1 MTKTKSR
8 TVKKPRLLITTSDL
22 ELLESMVGH
31 SPTSAAAKLLEE
43 ELGRAV
49 VVNESF
55 NGRPF
60 CRVGSRVTYEDLG
73 SGQTREIQLVL
84 PADADIDKRCVS
96 VLSLVGVSLLGLT
109 TGAEFDWTDDRGRPH
124 RLKVLDVVNDHAPHI
139 G

>member
-8 TVKKPRLLITTSDL
+8 MIKKPQLLITTSDL

-43 ELGRAV
+43 ELDRAV
-49 VVNESF
+49 VVGESF

-60 CRVGSRVTYEDLG
+60 CRIGSRITYEDQG
-73 SGQTREIQLVL
+73 AGQTREIKLVL
-84 PADADIDKRCVS
+84 PADSDIDKRCVS
-96 VLSLVGVSLLGLT
+96 VLSLVGAALLGLT
-109 TGAEFDWTDDRGRPH
+109 TDAEFDWTDDRGRPH
-124 RLKVLDVVNDHAPHI
+124 RLKVLDVVNSHDSNA

>member
-8 TVKKPRLLITTSDL
+8 TIKKPRLLITTSDL

-31 SPTSAAAKLLEE
+31 SPTSAAAKLLGE
-43 ELGRAV
+43 ELDRAV
-49 VVNESF
+49 VVGESF

-60 CRVGSRVTYEDLG
+60 CRIGSRITYEDQG

-84 PADADIDKRCVS
+84 PADSDIDKRCVS
-96 VLSLVGVSLLGLT
+96 VLSLVGAALLGLT
-109 TGAEFDWTDDRGRPH
+109 TDAEFDWADDKGRPH

>member
-22 ELLESMVGH
+22 ERLESMVGN
-31 SPTSAAAKLLEE
+31 SPTSAAAKLLGE
-43 ELGRAV
+43 ELDRAV
-49 VVNESF
+49 VVGDSF

-60 CRVGSRVTYEDLG
+60 CRIGSRITYEDQG
-73 SGQTREIQLVL
+73 SGQTREIELVL
-84 PADADIDKRCVS
+84 PAESDIDKRCVS
-96 VLSLVGVSLLGLT
+96 VLSLVGAALLGLT
-109 TGAEFDWTDDRGRPH
+109 TDAEFDWTDDKGRPH

>member
-49 VVNESF
+49 VVGESF

-60 CRVGSRVTYEDLG
+60 CRVGSRVTYEDQG

-84 PADADIDKRCVS
+84 PADSDIDKRCVS
-96 VLSLVGVSLLGLT
+96 VLSLVGVALLGLT

-124 RLKVLDVVNDHAPHI
+124 RLKVLDVVSDHAPHI